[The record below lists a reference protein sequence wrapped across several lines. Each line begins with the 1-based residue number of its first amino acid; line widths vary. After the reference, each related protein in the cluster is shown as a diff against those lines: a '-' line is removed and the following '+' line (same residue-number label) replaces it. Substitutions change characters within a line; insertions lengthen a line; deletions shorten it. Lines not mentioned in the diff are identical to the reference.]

1 MSTGD
6 SLGIYAKGW
15 SSGDE
20 NLILKA
26 ITDDYILDDPNV
38 GSISK
43 INFVD
48 YLNNMKNTVK
58 SLCDGNLPDPFMLLS
73 NVVTTEDNEI
83 LTAWCAWEIPN
94 TQIKGA
100 GLIKV
105 NSNGV
110 FSETLTYYTSLA
122 E

>member
-15 SSGDE
+15 SSGDG

-43 INFVD
+43 ENFVD

-58 SLCDGNLPDPFMLLS
+58 SLCDGNLPDPFMQLS
-73 NVVTTEDNEI
+73 NIVTTEDNEI